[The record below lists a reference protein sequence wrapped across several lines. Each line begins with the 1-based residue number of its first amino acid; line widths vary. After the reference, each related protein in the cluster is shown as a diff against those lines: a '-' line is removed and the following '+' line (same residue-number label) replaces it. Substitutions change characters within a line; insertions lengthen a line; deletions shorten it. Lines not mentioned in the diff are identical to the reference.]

1 MTEAE
6 IRDLKRKLILT
17 LQTQGFIAQD
27 GQKLALPEYGKEEFR
42 NIQLNAKAHSIGKH
56 RSFLRKQSQIVSQYS
71 VNGCDLNP
79 AEIRLELREVQ
90 PNTLEEII
98 FRWWNLA
105 WWSMPYQRPY
115 GRQMRFILWDTTHNA
130 PFGLIALQSPILKQA
145 VRDRSLGI
153 SGERLDY
160 WVNRSMYAQRV
171 GALPPYNYLIGGKLV
186 AMSLVSNEV
195 RNAYQQKYDAVVTR
209 MNGRMIESDLL
220 FITTTSAFGRSS
232 IYNRINY
239 NGDRIAEKLG
249 YTEGYGSFQI
259 PDDLYQE
266 FLKYLSDCGDNIER
280 GYGHGPSRKLKLIN
294 LACRRLGVANY
305 SYHGLKREYYCF
317 PFVSNLHDVIAGT
330 EAPHWKDYL
339 FAQLFE
345 FWRTRWMIPRAEHD
359 ARWRTFD
366 SGAYIQEIVRSLQED
381 VENG

>member
-1 MTEAE
+1 MAEAE
-6 IRDLKRKLILT
+6 NRALKRKLILA
-17 LQTQGFIAQD
+17 LEMQGFIAQD

-42 NIQLNAKAHSIGKH
+42 NIQLNAKTHSIGKH
-56 RSFLRKQSQIVSQYS
+56 KSFLMKQSQIVSQYA

-79 AEIRLELREVQ
+79 TEIRLELREVQ

-145 VRDRSLGI
+145 VRDKSLGI

-195 RNAYQQKYDAVVTR
+195 RNAYHQKYDAVVTR
-209 MNGRMIESDLL
+209 MNGRTIESDLL

-239 NGDRIAEKLG
+239 NGDRMSHLVN
-249 YTEGYGSFQI
+249 T
-259 PDDLYQE
+259 PL
-266 FLKYLSDCGDNIER
+266 
-280 GYGHGPSRKLKLIN
+280 
-294 LACRRLGVANY
+294 
-305 SYHGLKREYYCF
+305 
-317 PFVSNLHDVIAGT
+317 
-330 EAPHWKDYL
+330 
-339 FAQLFE
+339 
-345 FWRTRWMIPRAEHD
+345 
-359 ARWRTFD
+359 
-366 SGAYIQEIVRSLQED
+366 
-381 VENG
+381 